1 MKVAELMSQDLA
13 CCRPETSL
21 QDVARMMAEH
31 DCGAIPVIE
40 ERGSQKMLRG
50 IVTDRDIVCRT
61 IAQGINPLEATAAD
75 CMSSSCHTVNLGD
88 DVDEVCHIMEEHR
101 VRRVPVVDD
110 SGNCCGI
117 ISQADLARQASE
129 DDTGEVVKQIS
140 QPGNDAIA

>member
-31 DCGAIPVIE
+31 DCGSIPVIE
-40 ERGSQKMLRG
+40 ERGGQRILRG

-75 CMSSSCHTVNLGD
+75 CMSTPCHTVNMGD
-88 DVDEVCHIMEEHR
+88 EVDEVCHTMEEHQ

-117 ISQADLARQASE
+117 VAQADLARQASE

-140 QPGNDAIA
+140 QPGNGTMA